1 MLLVALVVQAA
12 VVLVVLSEQTEQL
25 IEEEVV
31 EAPLAQP
38 AQISQVVVDQ
48 V

>member
-1 MLLVALVVQAA
+1 MLLVAMVVQAA
-12 VVLVVLSEQTEQL
+12 VVLVVLSEQMEQL
-25 IEEEVV
+25 IEV
-31 EAPLAQP
+31 EGVGAPLAQP